1 MNGYNIQ
8 SSGFNIFGQADTL
21 YLGDKPAA
29 NKQTGTLFFFRLQSR
44 NNPVIVKTNVGT
56 VYYNKGEILLKP
68 ITFTGTSKK
77 IQEMPIIEVSACP
90 QSNDVI
96 GLQDLYLQLDV
107 SKSTVDMVADT
118 IGSGEGSSGSNYTAT
133 SSYIR
138 GDIARLTEEEGQNT
152 SLSSS
157 DTYVLGGTIQPEL
170 QGNPAAPDSTPTT
183 TTSSS
188 RAVTPTTSS
197 SSPY

>member
-1 MNGYNIQ
+1 M
-8 SSGFNIFGQADTL
+8 
-21 YLGDKPAA
+21 
-29 NKQTGTLFFFRLQSR
+29 
-44 NNPVIVKTNVGT
+44 VVKTNVGT
-56 VYYNKGEILLKP
+56 IFYNKGEILLNP
-68 ITFTGTSKK
+68 ITLTGTSKK
-77 IQEMPIIEVSACP
+77 IQEMPIIEVAACP

-107 SKSTVDMVADT
+107 SKSTVDMVSDT
-118 IGSGEGSSGSNYTAT
+118 VGSGEGSSGTSYTAT

-170 QGNPAAPDSTPTT
+170 QGNPAAPDATPA

-188 RAVTPTTSS
+188 TAITPTTSS
-197 SSPY
+197 TY